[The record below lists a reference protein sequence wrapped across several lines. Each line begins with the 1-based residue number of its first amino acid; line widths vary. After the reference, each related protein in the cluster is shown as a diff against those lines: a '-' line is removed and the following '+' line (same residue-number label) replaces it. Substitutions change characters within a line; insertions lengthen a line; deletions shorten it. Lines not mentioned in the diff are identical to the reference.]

1 MKDKLND
8 IEKEKSNI
16 SKKIEDLTDSLSQ
29 TKVLTKVFEDKNN
42 LKTEKT
48 SNKVNEV
55 DLDSEIKKIFSKS

>member
-55 DLDSEIKKIFSKS
+55 DLDNEIKKIFSKS